1 MILID
6 GNQLMIA
13 GILAD
18 QSNIMVNEELVRHVT
33 LNSLRF
39 WRKKHKNQYGELV
52 IAFDSRK
59 SWRKDVYPHYKANRK
74 KNRDNS
80 ALDWNE
86 IFRLIEIVK
95 QELIDNFPYKV
106 IEVEGCE
113 GDDVIAT
120 LSRWAV
126 KNEMN
131 PKSMF
136 DEPMPVLVVSS
147 DEDFLQLHTSHIQ
160 QASLKTKK
168 LIPLE
173 HSIEFIVHDHI
184 CRGDKGDGVP
194 NVLSDDLVFIE
205 ERRQKSIFDVKV
217 KEWFEKLPEDEAFKK
232 NYQRNKTL
240 VDLSCIPEEYQQKI
254 IDKYIE
260 YKPQSRS
267 KLLNYFVSNRLK
279 LLMNDLQD
287 F

>member
-33 LNSLRF
+33 LNSLRY
-39 WRKKHKNQYGELV
+39 WRKKHRNKYGELV

-59 SWRKDVYPHYKANRK
+59 SWRKEVFPQYKANRK
-74 KNRDNS
+74 KNRENS
-80 ALDWNE
+80 LLNWDE
-86 IFRLIEIVK
+86 IFRLIEVIK
-95 QELIDNFPYKV
+95 GELIENFPYKI

-131 PKSMF
+131 TKSMF
-136 DEPMPVLVVSS
+136 DEPMPVLIVSS
-147 DEDFLQLHTSHIQ
+147 DEDFLQLHTTHVQ

-168 LIPLE
+168 LIELE
-173 HSIEFIVHDHI
+173 HSVDFITHDHI

-194 NVLSDDLVFIE
+194 NVLSDDLVFVE

-217 KEWFEKLPEDEAFKK
+217 KEWFEKLPEDEVFLK
-232 NYQRNKTL
+232 NYQRNKTM
-240 VDLSCIPEEYQQKI
+240 VDLSCVPEEYQQKI
-254 IDKYIE
+254 INSYVE
-260 YKPQSRS
+260 YQPKTRS